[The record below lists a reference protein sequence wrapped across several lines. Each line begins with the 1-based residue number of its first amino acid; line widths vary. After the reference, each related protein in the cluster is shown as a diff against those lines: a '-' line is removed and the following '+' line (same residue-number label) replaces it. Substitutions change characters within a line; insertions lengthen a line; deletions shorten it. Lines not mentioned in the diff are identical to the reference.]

1 MLAANHKSDGL
12 GGGDLETLLI
22 GLLLTALI
30 AVFVWFGC
38 RAAGRPDW
46 GAAAGAAVVIVGA
59 VLTLLAVL

>member
-1 MLAANHKSDGL
+1 MFATDHNNSL
-12 GGGDLETLLI
+12 GGGDVETLLV

-30 AVFVWFGC
+30 ALFVWFGC

-59 VLTLLAVL
+59 ILTLLAVL